1 MAVEMGKGRVTN
13 LSPEGVLT
21 IEMQVDPTRYVAKGW
36 KEAWVQLID
45 SRNIS
50 DKQRRQCWAIISEIA
65 DYIGDKAEETN
76 QDLKWEFIAKRAETL
91 GENLTAFFSLSNAP
105 MDLVVEYQKYL
116 IDFVVRNDIPTR
128 FSLLQYVEESSI
140 TDYIYT
146 CLIHRKCVICGK
158 KAELHHCDRVGMG
171 RNRETIIH
179 EGLKVLPLCR
189 EHHTETENI
198 PATEFFAKYHLDDGI
213 PADKT
218 ICKIYGLKHK
228 KSAE

>member
-1 MAVEMGKGRVTN
+1 MAVTMAKGRVTN
-13 LSPEGVLT
+13 LSPDGTLT
-21 IEMQVDPTRYVAKGW
+21 IEMQVEPTQYVAKGW

-45 SRNIS
+45 GRSIS

-76 QDLKWEFIAKRAETL
+76 QDLKWEFIAKRAEKL

-116 IDFVVRNDIPTR
+116 IDFVIRNDIPTR

-218 ICKIYGLKHK
+218 ICKIYKLKYK

>member
-1 MAVEMGKGRVTN
+1 MAVEMGRGKVIDF
-13 LSPEGVLT
+13 SPDGT
-21 IEMQVDPTRYVAKGW
+21 ITIQMQVDPTRYVAKGW
-36 KEAWVQLID
+36 QEAWVQLID
-45 SRNIS
+45 SRSIS

-65 DYIGDKAEETN
+65 DYIGDKAEDTN
-76 QDLKWEFIAKRAETL
+76 QDLKWEFIAKRAEQL

-140 TDYIYT
+140 TDYVYS
-146 CLIHRKCVICGK
+146 CLIHKKCCICGK

-189 EHHTETENI
+189 EHHSETENT

-218 ICKIYGLKHK
+218 ICKIYRLKSQK
-228 KSAE
+228 

>member
-13 LSPEGVLT
+13 LSPEGILT
-21 IEMQVDPTRYVAKGW
+21 IEMQVDPIRYVAKGW
-36 KEAWVQLID
+36 QEAWVQLID
-45 SRNIS
+45 GRSIS

-65 DYIGDKAEETN
+65 DNYTGDSKENTN
-76 QDLKWEFIAKRAETL
+76 DDLKWDFIAERAEKL
-91 GENLTAFFSLSNAP
+91 GKNLTVFFSLANAP
-105 MDLVVEYQKYL
+105 MDLIVEYQKYL
-116 IDFVVRNDIPTR
+116 IDFVIKNGIPTR
-128 FSLLQYVEESSI
+128 FPLLQYVEESSI
-140 TDYIYT
+140 FDYVYT
-146 CLIHRKCVICGK
+146 CLIHKKCVICGK

-189 EHHTETENI
+189 EHHNETENI

-218 ICKIYGLKHK
+218 ICKIYHLKSQK
-228 KSAE
+228 

>member
-1 MAVEMGKGRVTN
+1 MAKGRVTN
-13 LSPEGVLT
+13 LSPNGTLT
-21 IEMQVDPTRYVAKGW
+21 IEMQVEPTQYVAKGW

-45 SRNIS
+45 GRSIS

-65 DYIGDKAEETN
+65 DYIGDKAEDTN
-76 QDLKWEFIAKRAETL
+76 QDLKWEFIAKRAEKL

-140 TDYIYT
+140 FDYIYT
-146 CLIHRKCVICGK
+146 CLIHKKCAICGK
-158 KAELHHCDRVGMG
+158 RSDLHHVEKVGAG
-171 RNRETIIH
+171 RNREEIVH
-179 EGLKVLPLCR
+179 LGMLSLPLCR
-189 EHHTETENI
+189 THHQEAESTPKE
-198 PATEFFAKYHLDDGI
+198 EFMSKYHLQPI
-213 PADKT
+213 PLDVT
-218 ICKIYGLKHK
+218 LCKIYKLKYK